1 MIPFVKR
8 KYSNRHFSA
17 QKIYYLSKW
26 IAIALSSPDNSTNT
40 NDSHRLTMLELSIKW
55 QIKAEGSCRNEW
67 MKEIPVLCFTF
78 FQTKKKQQNGTKFWA
93 AILLLVFYT
102 FCACHTELWCLLF
115 TYGENICQ
123 LATIFYNK
131 VL

>member
-78 FQTKKKQQNGTKFWA
+78 FQTKKKTTKWNK
-93 AILLLVFYT
+93 ILSGDTFTGFLYVLCVSHWTLVFT
-102 FCACHTELWCLLF
+102 LHLWGKHLSIGHNFL
-115 TYGENICQ
+115 Q
-123 LATIFYNK
+123 
-131 VL
+131 